1 MENEL
6 NNQQKICLKKK
17 QKKNC
22 LSLLS
27 DLKLVINKT

>member
-17 QKKNC
+17 NY

>member
-6 NNQQKICLKKK
+6 NNQQKVCLKKK
-17 QKKNC
+17 KKNC